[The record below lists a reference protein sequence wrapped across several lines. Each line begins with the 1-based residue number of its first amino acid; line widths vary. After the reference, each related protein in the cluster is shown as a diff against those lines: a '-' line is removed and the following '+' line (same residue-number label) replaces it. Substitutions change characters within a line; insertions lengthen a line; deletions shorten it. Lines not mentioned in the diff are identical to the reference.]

1 MIPAKLNKNGGTVP
15 VLIPAKL
22 LKIIVKVIVMVDEN
36 GKFDYKIQKASSDE
50 GYNEALKSYLDTQRG
65 VPYPIPPNG
74 EGVRYSV
81 DFKFEG

>member
-1 MIPAKLNKNGGTVP
+1 
-15 VLIPAKL
+15 
-22 LKIIVKVIVMVDEN
+22 MVDEN

-65 VPYPIPPNG
+65 VPYPIPPN
-74 EGVRYSV
+74 EKGVRYSV

>member
-1 MIPAKLNKNGGTVP
+1 
-15 VLIPAKL
+15 
-22 LKIIVKVIVMVDEN
+22 MVDEN